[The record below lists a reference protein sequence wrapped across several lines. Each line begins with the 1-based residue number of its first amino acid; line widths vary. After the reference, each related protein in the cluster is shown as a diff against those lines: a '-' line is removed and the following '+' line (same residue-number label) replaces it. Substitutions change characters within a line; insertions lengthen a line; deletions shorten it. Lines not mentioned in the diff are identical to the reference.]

1 MVTNPCPLRPPLWL
15 LLACECIGCIFF
27 NLEFLVY
34 LWIRWSCPLCIIR
47 GHNLPFQT
55 PNTICVKVDTKISNK
70 QQPSYTTKLLIA
82 KTDQNPGAMYSVPC
96 RPRAVFLMVCI
107 FVIFSSFHLISLVF
121 FYFLSCS
128 SFFRMLPNNG
138 RKKPCSPL
146 DGGNPADYRLK
157 NSYRVV
163 QDFFCPLQSTWSNL
177 WRLVIFGFRVIHVLH
192 FPVVVLVL
200 CCCLGKSW

>member
-1 MVTNPCPLRPPLWL
+1 MSVLAVSFLISNFWS
-15 LLACECIGCIFF
+15 ACEFV
-27 NLEFLVY
+27 EAV
-34 LWIRWSCPLCIIR
+34 LCVS
-47 GHNLPFQT
+47 FVT
-55 PNTICVKVDTKISNK
+55 TICHSKLRMQYVKLDTKISNK

-82 KTDQNPGAMYSVPC
+82 KTDQNPGAMHSVPC
-96 RPRAVFLMVCI
+96 MPRAVFLMVCI

-163 QDFFCPLQSTWSNL
+163 QDFFCPLQST
-177 WRLVIFGFRVIHVLH
+177 
-192 FPVVVLVL
+192 
-200 CCCLGKSW
+200 